1 MKIGVLGTGKVAH
14 AIASHW
20 VQSGHDVLFG
30 NREGAAPDLDFPEG
44 ARFGTLE
51 DAAAHGEAVL
61 LAIPAGAMQATIQAF
76 SDTLAGKVL
85 LDCSNG
91 LSPVDHHQ
99 DLPDISGAEEIAQWA
114 PEARVVKIFNTTG
127 FENLAEPDFD
137 GVRATMFF
145 ATDDEAARAIAHDL
159 ADECG
164 FDPVYAGPLAVARDL
179 EWLTRFWGKLA
190 FGQKLGRR
198 IAFKLL
204 RKP

>member
-20 VQSGHDVLFG
+20 VRTGHDVLFG
-30 NREGAAPDLDFPEG
+30 NREGVAPDGDFPSG
-44 ARFGTLE
+44 SRFGTL
-51 DAAAHGEAVL
+51 AAAAEHGEVVL
-61 LAIPAGAMQATIQAF
+61 LAIPASAMQATVTALA
-76 SDTLAGKVL
+76 DTLAGKVL

-114 PEARVVKIFNTTG
+114 PAGRVVKIFNTTG
-127 FENLAEPDFD
+127 FENLADPGFAGEA
-137 GVRATMFF
+137 ATMFY
-145 ATDDEAARAIAHDL
+145 ATDNDEARAIADGL
-159 ADECG
+159 AAECG
-164 FDPVYAGPLAVARDL
+164 FDPVFAGPLAVARDL

-198 IAFKLL
+198 IAFRLL
-204 RKP
+204 RAS

>member
-20 VQSGHDVLFG
+20 VRSGHDVLFG
-30 NREGAAPDLDFPEG
+30 NREGKAPDLDFPEG
-44 ARFGTLE
+44 ARFGALQ

-61 LAIPAGAMQATIQAF
+61 LAIPAGAMRETISALHGA
-76 SDTLAGKVL
+76 LAGKVL

-99 DLPDISGAEEIAQWA
+99 DLPEVSGAEQIAEWV

-127 FENLAEPDFD
+127 FENLADPDFG
-137 GVRATMFF
+137 GVPVTMFY
-145 ATDDEAARAIAHDL
+145 ATDDDHARAVAHGL
-159 ADECG
+159 AAECG

-204 RKP
+204 R

>member
-20 VQSGHDVLFG
+20 VRSGHDVLFG
-30 NREGAAPDLDFPEG
+30 NREATAPDIDFPKG
-44 ARFGTLE
+44 ARFGTMA

-61 LAIPAGAMQATIQAF
+61 LAIPAGAMQATVTALK
-76 SDTLAGKVL
+76 DVLAGKVL

-99 DLPDISGAEEIAQWA
+99 DLPDISGAEEIAEWA
-114 PEARVVKIFNTTG
+114 PKARVVKIFNTTG

-137 GVRATMFF
+137 GVPATMFF
-145 ATDDEAARAIAHDL
+145 ATDDEPARAIAHAL
-159 ADECG
+159 AVECG
-164 FDPVYAGPLAVARDL
+164 FDPIYAGPLVVARDL
-179 EWLTRFWGKLA
+179 EWLTRFWGTLA